1 MVTITDYNRRES
13 EDGREFFTL
22 TIEGDVE
29 IVKSEN
35 GNFYMTARKTSI
47 PTTFDEKV
55 CQSMIGKQLPG
66 DVEKVECDA
75 YEYQNQETGEVITLH
90 HTYNY
95 VPEEK
100 KQIEKPNSQP
110 EVVPFSMNGQ
120 QVFAQA

>member
-1 MVTITDYNRRES
+1 MVRITDYNRRES

-29 IVKSEN
+29 IVQSANGKS
-35 GNFYMTARKTSI
+35 YMTARKTSI
-47 PTTFDEKV
+47 PSTFDENV
-55 CQSMIGKQLPG
+55 CQSLIGKQMPG
-66 DVEKVECDA
+66 EIERIECDP

-120 QVFAQA
+120 SVFAQA

>member
-22 TIEGDVE
+22 TIQGGEE